1 MKIKDIT
8 EAPLADFQP
17 IGDFAKPGP
26 FTGVDKKLVPHAA
39 TKMKAE
45 KFFEKTP
52 YDFRLFFSNVSG
64 TGKYGES
71 GVTSPASIQKIFGE
85 QAQQII
91 TGSEDAITVVFVGN
105 VGTAKV
111 MMTPWIMAHRFGHA
125 IQATRYSKGWSAWG
139 NAEDHFFTTVNNT
152 LSEYYGKVA
161 QRSSRLQSQSQKMSN
176 NLTAEYNALFNAVG
190 TQKSSRNNQI
200 KRPYEFMYE
209 LFAQYLKDG
218 KITLN
223 PLPTDLTY
231 GRKVFGNPTQY
242 MKIKTEY
249 TDESERSLA
258 SGILANDMGYMFSD
272 VLSGSVGNI
281 YVM

>member
-1 MKIKDIT
+1 MRSTEFIS
-8 EAPLADFQP
+8 EAPLADFQQ

-26 FTGVDKKLVPHAA
+26 FRGVDKKLVPHAA
-39 TKMKAE
+39 TKMKAAT
-45 KFFEKTP
+45 FFEKTP
-52 YDFRLFFSNVSG
+52 YDFRLFFSNLPG
-64 TGKYGES
+64 TGKYSES

-85 QAQQII
+85 QAPQII
-91 TGSEDAITVVFVGN
+91 TGSQDAITVVFVGN
-105 VGTAKV
+105 AGTAKV

-125 IQATRYSKGWSAWG
+125 IQATGRNSKGWSTWG
-139 NAEDHFFTTVNNT
+139 NAEDHFFTTVNAT

-161 QRSSRLQSQSQKMSN
+161 QMSSRLQSQKMSN

-249 TDESERSLA
+249 TDESERSQA

-272 VLSGSVGNI
+272 VLSSSVGNI